1 MIKGSFQK
9 WIHTHSFISQG
20 LNQCIIEDKIEYIPK
35 FGKIG
40 SKIIQKRIQDYL
52 NQLFLYPSRILV
64 NDTNLERM
72 ILEKNSYY
80 RILWINRICTYSI
93 IN

>member
-1 MIKGSFQK
+1 
-9 WIHTHSFISQG
+9 
-20 LNQCIIEDKIEYIPK
+20 LNQCIIEDKIEYTPK

-52 NQLFLYPSRILV
+52 NQLFLYRSRILV

-72 ILEKNSYY
+72 TLEKEEKF
-80 RILWINRICTYSI
+80 LLQDLMD
-93 IN
+93 